1 MTKEKT
7 GNSFLKLIKDYDEVS
22 TLSTMPQAS
31 YSLDIN
37 LEKLMYCAFVVIHK
51 IEMDSQI
58 EFNPHDEVQVTAENF
73 YSLLYDQPLKPTRSL
88 TDAEMATRKVR
99 MQNVR
104 RIMERAYMNFDSS
117 PVMLVPIPTSEV
129 PEKVPM
135 ITRLHY
141 EPKTKIFTFEFHP
154 SFYKYF
160 YKFLHLKNNSFSKH
174 ELRQIMPLSSYYSL
188 RLYRILNNE
197 LWRSNSL
204 VLTYDDLR
212 RIFQKE
218 NLILHQRLK
227 KIAIEPAVKEINE
240 LTNIVIKECNY
251 LKENGKY
258 NAVEFV
264 FQQKNSYI
272 SKKME
277 KALEKLKLSY
287 LQTNTPWSDDL
298 SHFLASD
305 RSKYFEAPTK
315 LSRKQIAFLISSP
328 VFLLDYSNFYSNA
341 DTETAKVV
349 MKALL
354 TNRLDVVN
362 NFKKIDLD
370 YYFALSY
377 VPKEDGEDQ
386 DQVYLDDDNDQSQN
400 DNDDED

>member
-7 GNSFLKLIKDYDEVS
+7 GNTFLKLVKNYDEVS

-73 YSLLYDQPLKPTRSL
+73 YSLLYDQPLRPTRNL
-88 TDAEMATRKVR
+88 TDAEIATRKIR

-104 RIMERAYMNFDSS
+104 RLMERAYKNFDSS

-197 LWRSNSL
+197 LWRSNRL
-204 VLTYDDLR
+204 LLTYDELR
-212 RIFQKE
+212 RIFQKD
-218 NLILHQRLK
+218 NLILHQRMK
-227 KIAIEPAVKEINE
+227 KIAIEPAVEEINE

-251 LKENGKY
+251 LKENGKF

-298 SHFLASD
+298 SHFLAAD
-305 RSKYFEAPTK
+305 RHKHFEAPTK
-315 LSRKQIAFLISSP
+315 LSRKQIAFLVSSS
-328 VFLLDYSNFYSNA
+328 VFLNDYSHFYGTA

-354 TNRLDVVN
+354 TDRLDVVN
-362 NFKKIDLD
+362 QFKKIDLD

-377 VPKEDGEDQ
+377 VPKENGEAQDE
-386 DQVYLDDDNDQSQN
+386 DQVYIDDAES
-400 DNDDED
+400 DNDDE